1 MKTFYSIL
9 YCPIRPV
16 VDERLSIALLV
27 KAENQVF
34 FRYSQDKLKILKEL
48 LPLPAYRLLKTSLK
62 SLSDFFNS
70 PEALSKDLFGS
81 NSRSE
86 RPFLNVEYF
95 NYLNRYSN
103 NLIHYSTPKGI
114 DLSMNEEV
122 FDNLYFKLIF
132 EADAIQEKKKLIV
145 DRVHSKVNPKIK
157 GHVNLDIELNSSQIS
172 NLVVPTPVWFIGK
185 NEKEITGEV
194 IDFNKPTHHLENDI
208 REYLYLLQ
216 SLKES
221 KANKQYGQ
229 HFLVGNEPAK
239 SNTVNHSIWNE
250 VHQLSYVSYLSVKE
264 TDAIH
269 TYVKE
274 HNVTPFLVTD
284 GEVEN

>member
-27 KAENQVF
+27 KDENQVF

-48 LPLPAYRLLKTSLK
+48 LPLAAYRLLKASLK

-70 PEALSKDLFGS
+70 PEAQSKDLFGG
-81 NSRSE
+81 NSRTE
-86 RPFLNVEYF
+86 RPFLNAEYF

-103 NLIHYSTPKGI
+103 NLIHYSGPKVI
-114 DLSMNEEV
+114 DLPMNEEV

-132 EADAIQEKKKLIV
+132 EADTIQEKRKLIV
-145 DRVHSKVNPKIK
+145 DKVHSKVNPKIK
-157 GHVNLDIELNSSQIS
+157 GHVNLDIELNSTQIK

-185 NEKEITGEV
+185 NEKEVTGEV

-216 SLKES
+216 SLRES
-221 KANKQYGQ
+221 NSNRQYGK

-239 SNTVNHSIWNE
+239 TNLVNHSIWNE
-250 VHQLSYVSYLSVKE
+250 VHQLQYVSYLSIKE
-264 TDAIH
+264 TDEISA
-269 TYVKE
+269 YVKE
-274 HNVTPFLVTD
+274 HKVSPFLASD
-284 GEVEN
+284 LEVEN